1 MRLRDR
7 REFSRPEVNII
18 PMIDIIFFLLVFFMM
33 STLYMVNLKT
43 VDIDMPKAQNAE
55 TRVSATFV
63 VTMKKDGT
71 LWLED
76 RQVTQQELLS
86 EASVQQKRDSKFA
99 VVLRAEQ
106 DMNYG
111 KVIELLDML
120 KGEGIV
126 HIGLA
131 ADSTGEG

>member
-131 ADSTGEG
+131 ADSAGEG